1 MQNDTDM
8 SSDSHSDIS
17 SESFHSTNEDFLPYD
32 EDLEPIPNEQ
42 EAAEYGTEV
51 ARENEEE
58 QMLLSRFSGEVDV
71 VDW

>member
-42 EAAEYGTEV
+42 EAAEYVMEV